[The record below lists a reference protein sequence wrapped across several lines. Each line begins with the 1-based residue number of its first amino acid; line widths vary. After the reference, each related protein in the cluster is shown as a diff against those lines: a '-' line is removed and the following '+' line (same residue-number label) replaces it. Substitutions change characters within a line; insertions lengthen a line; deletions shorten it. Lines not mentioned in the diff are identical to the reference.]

1 MVKSRK
7 FLMKVYEDVT
17 AEMRCRRNFESQLV
31 HYYFLFYTLVGIATV
46 TLFQADKTQESFP
59 VISPW
64 IALLIAM
71 ITSFLTF
78 RIAYDHKKYA
88 EFGQI
93 AVRVWKYFEM
103 FTKNA
108 YLKGE
113 AIVPEKFKDY
123 GMGRGYFYTCLLLW
137 LMAGGMFIVLVIL
150 SSVI

>member
-1 MVKSRK
+1 MIEDPD
-7 FLMKVYEDVT
+7 FLVKVYEDVT

-46 TLFQADKTQESFP
+46 TLFQAGTNHESFP
-59 VISPW
+59 VISLG
-64 IALLIAM
+64 IFLLIAM
-71 ITSFLTF
+71 MTSFLTF
-78 RIAYDHKKYA
+78 RIVYDHKKYI

-93 AVRVWKYFEM
+93 AVRIWEYFEM

-108 YLKGE
+108 YLQEE

-123 GMGRGYFYTCLLLW
+123 GKGKGYFYTCLLLW